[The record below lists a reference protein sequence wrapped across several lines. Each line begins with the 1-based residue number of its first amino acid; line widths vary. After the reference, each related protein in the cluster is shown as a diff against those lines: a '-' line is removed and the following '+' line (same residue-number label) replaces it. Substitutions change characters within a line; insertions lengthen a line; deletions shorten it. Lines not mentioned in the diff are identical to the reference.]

1 MNVNGEDH
9 VERFKIVPELSQVVV
24 NVQRRLATLPT
35 RSVEESYARKEP
47 IVIAVNLGVERV
59 SS

>member
-1 MNVNGEDH
+1 M
-9 VERFKIVPELSQVVV
+9 ERFEIVPELSRAVV